1 MVDFSRILG
10 NFIICHEVKF
20 LMSRIVEVLED
31 LMEENIFGQ
40 IVQLGNQM
48 KRFILRIEGL
58 YTVDLRATHSE
69 VEPSVGWGIDRWA
82 RRVDLLVRVR
92 RWHECLSLIMINI
105 QT

>member
-31 LMEENIFGQ
+31 LVKENIFGE
-40 IVQLGNQM
+40 IVQLGNEM
-48 KRFILRIEGL
+48 KRLILRIESF
-58 YTVDLRATHSE
+58 YTVDLRATHSAL
-69 VEPSVGWGIDRWA
+69 EPSIRWGVDRWA

-92 RWHECLSLIMINI
+92 RRHECLKNNNKL
-105 QT
+105 